1 MVRSNAVQDGVERLH
16 IVAGNAA
23 RNFAREQENLLR
35 TSAEV
40 FGVSTADLPKTAE
53 RFFSE
58 WKEQKRKIESL
69 EAEIVKI
76 RTSGGSGNEVTEVDG
91 IRLVVMEAHGSLKDM
106 TKMLKELTLDK
117 TKPTLAVLG
126 SKEGGGKLMVACTE
140 NSPAS
145 EKYNAVEI
153 LRKISPL
160 INGGGG
166 GRPTFAQ
173 GGGSNPDGM
182 DEALDLAKEIVGF
195 S

>member
-1 MVRSNAVQDGVERLH
+1 MIFRHVVGTHHDDLRQIGSIRVVRSNAVQDGVERLH

-76 RTSGGSGNEVTEVDG
+76 RTSGGSGNEVTELDG
-91 IRLVVMEAHGSLKDM
+91 IRLVVMEAHGSLKGYDQDA
-106 TKMLKELTLDK
+106 KGINSRSIK
-117 TKPTLAVLG
+117 TNF
-126 SKEGGGKLMVACTE
+126 S
-140 NSPAS
+140 S
-145 EKYNAVEI
+145 
-153 LRKISPL
+153 LRKQR
-160 INGGGG
+160 
-166 GRPTFAQ
+166 GRR
-173 GGGSNPDGM
+173 
-182 DEALDLAKEIVGF
+182 
-195 S
+195 